1 MKKRCIWNWYRKRN
15 IEYLDERDKWFKYLD
30 MVVLGIFIAIGVIG
44 PIAILIALFL
54 EAATKY
60 QMPFQNAM
68 RSAGIQFIVLLPFLS
83 PFEYIIYAQVYDDI
97 TSSGVYYLNE
107 RGIQLEYCMH
117 ICREIRWDEIDR
129 IERRTIDIGEKSPC
143 DEKEIF
149 FICKKGCSEKEK
161 KPKTRSGYFYV
172 NHRKRVML
180 IGYSK
185 EREEEFR
192 QYWDKEIRDQRK
204 WTRGMNLF

>member
-1 MKKRCIWNWYRKRN
+1 MKKRCIWNWYRKRK

-129 IERRTIDIGEKSPC
+129 IERRTIDIGEKSPG

-192 QYWDKEIRDQRK
+192 QYWDNEIRDQRK